1 MKSVNYRC
9 EKCGNTVRVHA
20 GQQLVN
26 DRLYWSISY
35 NCGICDDSM
44 ETDGAD
50 ITPQDI
56 RKVIINSEGEWNLT
70 IEDNVSKAAEILK
83 VLKQALNLSMA
94 DTLKVK
100 KNIPGNVVNG
110 TKVEMLRLQMLLQ
123 KCGISSKVTER
134 N

>member
-1 MKSVNYRC
+1 MKSLNYRC
-9 EKCGNTVRVHA
+9 EKCGNAVSIHA

-26 DRLYWSISY
+26 DRIYWSISY
-35 NCGICDDSM
+35 NCGICDTNI
-44 ETDGAD
+44 EEDGAD

-56 RKVIINSEGEWNLT
+56 RKIILNLEGEWNLT
-70 IEDNVSKAAEILK
+70 IEDNVSNAAEILK

-100 KNIPGNVVNG
+100 KNIPGNVMNG
-110 TKVEMLRLQMLLQ
+110 TKVEMLRLQILLQ
-123 KCGISSKVTER
+123 KCGISSEVTER